1 MLYFSYSKGKKV
13 IKMLKTF
20 EELTKNEEWLK
31 TINNLKRRDTDKEFD
46 EKCKKE
52 YLENLKKSIDK

>member
-1 MLYFSYSKGKKV
+1 
-13 IKMLKTF
+13 MLKTF

-31 TINNLKRRDTDKEFD
+31 VINNLKRRDTDKEFD

-52 YLENLKKSIDK
+52 FLENLKKVLTNQKIDDIIKLQ

>member
-1 MLYFSYSKGKKV
+1 
-13 IKMLKTF
+13 MLKTF

-31 TINNLKRRDTDKEFD
+31 VINNLKRRDTDKEFD

-52 YLENLKKSIDK
+52 FLENLKKDIDK